1 MRRRHFIGLAGAA
14 TLDLVG
20 PAYAQTK
27 PNLPLIGVLIP
38 NARMR
43 GRTFVRPAAPQ
54 RVKGDLLKQCSTGI
68 SLLR

>member
-14 TLDLVG
+14 TLDFVG
-20 PAYAQTK
+20 PVCAQTK

-38 NARMR
+38 NARTC
-43 GRTFVRPAAPQ
+43 GRTFVRPAALQ
-54 RVKGDLLKQCSTGI
+54 RVKGYLLKQCSTGL